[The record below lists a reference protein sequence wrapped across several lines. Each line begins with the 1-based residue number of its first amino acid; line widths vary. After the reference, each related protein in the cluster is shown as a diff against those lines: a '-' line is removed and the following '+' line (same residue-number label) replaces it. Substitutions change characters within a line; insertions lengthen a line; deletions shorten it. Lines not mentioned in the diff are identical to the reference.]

1 MAEVPV
7 KLEKGGSWVTSKIE
21 IAKDSLILKDP
32 YNLEISF
39 RSIVDLQLR
48 GQVDI
53 LIVTSADKSEKTYKI
68 ASVEKVLQV
77 LNKKI
82 IMACNAYRL
91 MAHFMSPAIRGGV
104 LVTNAKWEKGAIAV
118 LKTGI
123 WFVSQ
128 EKMICVPLK
137 EVASLELTKR
147 ELQHK
152 KLDVVKVDHLENS
165 EVVTS
170 FILCPLSTLQVLY
183 NFLRDAT
190 KDMDMKG
197 SELDQLD
204 AQTAQV
210 AMLIYSGM
218 DTKSIENML
227 SLSAKELDV
236 IYDTLL
242 KLKLVDVVMIR
253 KEVQLT
259 PKGVRYI
266 TDALKPPA

>member
-1 MAEVPV
+1 MAEVPA
-7 KLEKGGSWVTSKIE
+7 KLEKGGSWVTSRID
-21 IAKDSLILKDP
+21 IGNDGIVLKDP
-32 YNLEISF
+32 WNTTVSY
-39 RSIVDLQLR
+39 RSIIDLQKR
-48 GQVDI
+48 GQMVN
-53 LIVTSADKSEKTYKI
+53 LVVTMPDKTERAYKI
-68 ASVEKVLQV
+68 ASVDKVLTI
-77 LNKKI
+77 LTRKI
-82 IMACNAYRL
+82 IMSCNAYRL

-104 LVTNAKWEKGAIAV
+104 LVTDAKWEKGAIAV
-118 LKTGI
+118 LKTSI

-128 EKMICVPLK
+128 EKQINVPLK

-147 ELQHK
+147 ELQKK
-152 KLDVVKVDHLENS
+152 KLDVVKIDHLEGG

-183 NFLRDAT
+183 NFLRDST

-227 SLSAKELDV
+227 SVSPEELNSV
-236 IYDTLL
+236 YETLL

-266 TDALKPPA
+266 TDALKPPS

>member
-7 KLEKGGSWVTSKIE
+7 KLEKGGSWITSKIE

-32 YNLEISF
+32 YNVELPFKNI
-39 RSIVDLQLR
+39 IDLQQR
-48 GQVDI
+48 SQVDT
-53 LIVTSADKSEKTYKI
+53 LVVTAPDKSEKTYKI
-68 ASVEKVLQV
+68 ASVDKVLQV

-82 IMACNAYRL
+82 IMACNAYRI

-104 LVTNAKWEKGAIAV
+104 LVTDAKWDKGAIAV

-128 EKMICVPLK
+128 DKQISVPLK

-147 ELQHK
+147 ELQKK
-152 KLDVVKVDHLENS
+152 KLDVIKIDHLEGG

-227 SLSAKELDV
+227 NLPPEELNA
-236 IYDTLL
+236 IYETLL
-242 KLKLVDVVMIR
+242 KLKLVDIVMVR

-266 TDALKPPA
+266 TDALKPPS

>member
-7 KLEKGGSWVTSKIE
+7 KIEKGGSWVTSKLDIV
-21 IAKDSLILKDP
+21 KDRISLKEP
-32 YNLEISF
+32 YNEDILY
-39 RSIVDLQLR
+39 RSIVDLQQR
-48 GQVDI
+48 GQMITI
-53 LIVTSADKSEKTYKI
+53 LSTQPDKSEKAYKI
-68 ASVEKVLQV
+68 ASVEKVVQA

-82 IMACNAYRL
+82 IMSCNAYRL

-128 EKMICVPLK
+128 EKLICVPLR

-147 ELQHK
+147 ELQKK
-152 KLDVVKVDHLENS
+152 KLDVVKIDHLEGG

-183 NFLRDAT
+183 NFLRDST
-190 KDMDMKG
+190 KDMDMKA
-197 SELDQLD
+197 SDLDQLD

-227 SLSAKELDV
+227 NLSPKELDT

-266 TDALKPPA
+266 TDALKPPG

>member
-1 MAEVPV
+1 MKTIPAKFEVDG
-7 KLEKGGSWVTSKIE
+7 KWISAKIGLDE
-21 IAKDSLILKDP
+21 TTIHLPEPINA
-32 YNLEISF
+32 
-39 RSIVDLQLR
+39 Q
-48 GQVDI
+48 I
-53 LIVTSADKSEKTYKI
+53 LIKSIDDVQQRKNILTISVAEK
-68 ASVEKVLQV
+68 
-77 LNKKI
+77 
-82 IMACNAYRL
+82 AYRIATVPKALVVLKRVIL
-91 MAHFMSPAIRGGV
+91 MGCSGYRLIAYFMSPAIRGGV
-104 LVTNAKWEKGAIAV
+104 LATDAKWEKGAIAV

-128 EKMICVPLK
+128 EKQINVPLK

-147 ELQHK
+147 ELQKK
-152 KLDVVKVDHLENS
+152 KLDVIKIDHLEGG

-170 FILCPLSTLQVLY
+170 FVLCPLSTLQVLY

-197 SELDQLD
+197 AELDQLD

-227 SLSAKELDV
+227 TLPPEELNK
-236 IYDTLL
+236 IYETLL

-266 TDALKPPA
+266 TDALKPPS

>member
-1 MAEVPV
+1 MAEVPA
-7 KLEKGGSWVTSKIE
+7 KLEKGGSWVTSRID
-21 IAKDSLILKDP
+21 IGNDGITLKDP
-32 YNLEISF
+32 WNTSVSY
-39 RSIVDLQLR
+39 RSIVDYQKR
-48 GQVDI
+48 GQMVTM
-53 LIVTSADKSEKTYKI
+53 IVTMPDKTERTYKI
-68 ASVEKVLQV
+68 ASVDKVLTI
-77 LNKKI
+77 LTRKI
-82 IMACNAYRL
+82 IMACNAYRI

-104 LVTNAKWEKGAIAV
+104 LVTDAKWEKGAIAV

-128 EKMICVPLK
+128 EKQISVPLK

-147 ELQHK
+147 ELQKK
-152 KLDVVKVDHLENS
+152 KLDVIKIDHLEGG

-227 SLSAKELDV
+227 NLPPEELNAV
-236 IYDTLL
+236 YETLL
-242 KLKLVDVVMIR
+242 KLKLVDVVMVR

-266 TDALKPPA
+266 TDALKPPS